1 VRWWLGFAV
10 ACGGSATPPVGNVAP
25 VRPEVPVEVPVG
37 PEDCAARVEDWAP
50 GNHDRHRFEDP
61 LSGKYGFR
69 DGTGAVVI
77 APQYHFAYEFG
88 PGGVA
93 AVIDAK
99 TPFIYIAP
107 NGKTIANAFASDN
120 GPDYFQEGH
129 ARIVD
134 ANKKIGFMT
143 DRGTITITPRF
154 DAAESFCHGKAR
166 VKLGSEELWIDKR
179 GNQTTPPP
187 K

>member
-1 VRWWLGFAV
+1 MRWLLVLVV
-10 ACGGSATPPVGNVAP
+10 ACSGGAPAPVGNVGP
-25 VRPEVPVEVPVG
+25 VRPEPPVEVPVG
-37 PEDCAARVEDWAP
+37 PEDCSARIEDWVP

-61 LSGKYGFR
+61 LTGKYGYR
-69 DGTGAVVI
+69 DGAGNVVI
-77 APQYHFAYEFG
+77 ASQYHFAYEFG

-107 NGKTIANAFASDN
+107 SGKVIANAVESDN
-120 GPDYFQEGH
+120 GPDYFQEGY

-166 VKLGSEELWIDKR
+166 VKLGTEELWIDKR
-179 GNQTTPPP
+179 GNKTAPPT
-187 K
+187 